1 MRVKLDDRIRKE
13 QASGPL
19 FIGFAFTTVPLR
31 FIEQW

>member
-1 MRVKLDDRIRKE
+1 MRVKLDGRIRKE

-19 FIGFAFTTVPLR
+19 FYWFAFTTVLLR